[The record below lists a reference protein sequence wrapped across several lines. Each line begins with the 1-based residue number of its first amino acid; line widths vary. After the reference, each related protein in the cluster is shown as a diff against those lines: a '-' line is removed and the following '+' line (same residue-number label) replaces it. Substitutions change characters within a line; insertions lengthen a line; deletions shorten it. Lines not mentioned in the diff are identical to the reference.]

1 MGSTTS
7 DHRPAVTDRLRQVGL
22 SSTVSCCR
30 RRRAPIAILDPVP
43 ARILL
48 HFHPDWPSR
57 SATVIDAM
65 TSSGRYLSQFHTGT
79 SNGGLTSHPGG
90 DRWNWES
97 RLFNRRYDASP
108 ADARPVYGAVDLGD
122 VHGSAPRFGSAFLRL
137 RPETS
142 ERATYCYPDSVFEP
156 EGVVRFEEVP
166 TLVERMLSEE
176 QDPLN
181 RYVEA
186 HVHGGV
192 SFATDVE
199 AIVLD
204 PCYRDTPVHA
214 AASLLA
220 EVDFHPGFR
229 VGTEALDPAY
239 RGAECAELAASLAR
253 TLTPD
258 VLGSAARSGRHEP
271 QSLKKVWHLL
281 ARYGRQADAH
291 E

>member
-1 MGSTTS
+1 M
-7 DHRPAVTDRLRQVGL
+7 
-22 SSTVSCCR
+22 
-30 RRRAPIAILDPVP
+30 P

-57 SATVIDAM
+57 STTVIDAM
-65 TSSGRYLSQFHTGT
+65 VSSGRYLSQFHTGT
-79 SNGGLTSHPGG
+79 SNGGLTCHLGG
-90 DRWNWES
+90 ARWTWES
-97 RLFNRRYDASP
+97 RLFNGRYDASP

-122 VHGSAPRFGSAFLRL
+122 AHGSAPRFGSAFLRL
-137 RPETS
+137 HPKAS
-142 ERATYCYPDSVFEP
+142 ERATFCYPDSAFDP
-156 EGVVRFEEVP
+156 DGVVRSENVP
-166 TLVERMLSEE
+166 TLVERMLSKE
-176 QDPLN
+176 QDPLD

-199 AIVLD
+199 TIVLD
-204 PCYRDTPVHA
+204 PCYRDTSVHA

-229 VGTEALDPAY
+229 VDTEVLDPSY
-239 RGAECAELAASLAR
+239 RGPEYAELAADLAG

-258 VLGSAARSGRHEP
+258 VVGFAARSGQHDP
-271 QSLKKVWHLL
+271 QSIKRVWHLL
-281 ARYGRQADAH
+281 ARYGRQADAG